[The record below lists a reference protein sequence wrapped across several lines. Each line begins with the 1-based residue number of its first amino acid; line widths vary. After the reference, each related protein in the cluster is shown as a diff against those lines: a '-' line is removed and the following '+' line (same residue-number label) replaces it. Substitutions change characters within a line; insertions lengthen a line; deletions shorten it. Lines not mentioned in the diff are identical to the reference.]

1 MLVEKVIGNINDE
14 RFKNKNVDYVD
25 IEWHEAFK
33 KLHKKTSQGGIEVG
47 IKLDNDILTRGLRQ
61 GDILAMNEDNIIAV
75 NIPKDKALV
84 VKVDDTHLVPKVCY
98 EIGNRHATL
107 FEGSNHNEFITTQSK
122 NKLDAGF
129 AAAFGGAPDRYF
141 SAPGRTEIGG
151 NHTDHQRGRVLA
163 AAVNLD
169 TVAALPVR
177 FRLLYPTNCSI
188 PSAPG
193 WTVCWGKAPAMCCA
207 FVRRAV

>member
-14 RFKNKNVDYVD
+14 QFKNSNIDYVD

-33 KLHKKTSQGGIEVG
+33 KLHRKTSQSGIEVG

-61 GDILAMNEDNIIAV
+61 GDVLAINEDNVIAV

-107 FEGSNHNEFITTQSK
+107 FEGSSHNEFITIYSEPMKEMLEKIGANVTVEEIQFDF
-122 NKLDAGF
+122 NKSISSSINAS
-129 AAAFGGAPDRYF
+129 F
-141 SAPGRTEIGG
+141 SIIG
-151 NHTDHQRGRVLA
+151 L
-163 AAVNLD
+163 
-169 TVAALPVR
+169 
-177 FRLLYPTNCSI
+177 
-188 PSAPG
+188 
-193 WTVCWGKAPAMCCA
+193 
-207 FVRRAV
+207 

>member
-14 RFKNKNVDYVD
+14 QFKNSNIDYVD

-33 KLHKKTSQGGIEVG
+33 KLHKKTSQSGIEVG

-61 GDILAMNEDNIIAV
+61 GDVLAINEDNVIAV

-107 FEGSNHNEFITTQSK
+107 FEGSSHNEFITIYSEPMKEMLEKIGANVTVEEIQFDF
-122 NKLDAGF
+122 NK
-129 AAAFGGAPDRYF
+129 
-141 SAPGRTEIGG
+141 
-151 NHTDHQRGRVLA
+151 
-163 AAVNLD
+163 
-169 TVAALPVR
+169 
-177 FRLLYPTNCSI
+177 SI
-188 PSAPG
+188 SSSINAHHH
-193 WTVCWGKAPAMCCA
+193 
-207 FVRRAV
+207 

>member
-14 RFKNKNVDYVD
+14 QFKNSNIDYVD

-33 KLHKKTSQGGIEVG
+33 KLHRKTSQSGIEVG

-61 GDILAMNEDNIIAV
+61 GDVLAINEDNVIAV

-107 FEGSNHNEFITTQSK
+107 FEGSSHNEFITIYSEPMKEMLEKNRSK
-122 NKLDAGF
+122 CYSRRN
-129 AAAFGGAPDRYF
+129 
-141 SAPGRTEIGG
+141 
-151 NHTDHQRGRVLA
+151 
-163 AAVNLD
+163 
-169 TVAALPVR
+169 
-177 FRLLYPTNCSI
+177 SI
-188 PSAPG
+188 
-193 WTVCWGKAPAMCCA
+193 
-207 FVRRAV
+207 

>member
-14 RFKNKNVDYVD
+14 QFKNSNIDYVD

-33 KLHKKTSQGGIEVG
+33 KLHRKTSQSGIEVG

-61 GDILAMNEDNIIAV
+61 GDVLAINEDNVIAV

-107 FEGSNHNEFITTQSK
+107 FEGDNHNEFITIYSEPMKEILEKIGANVTVEEIQFDF
-122 NKLDAGF
+122 NK
-129 AAAFGGAPDRYF
+129 
-141 SAPGRTEIGG
+141 
-151 NHTDHQRGRVLA
+151 
-163 AAVNLD
+163 
-169 TVAALPVR
+169 
-177 FRLLYPTNCSI
+177 SI
-188 PSAPG
+188 SSSINAHHH
-193 WTVCWGKAPAMCCA
+193 
-207 FVRRAV
+207 

>member
-14 RFKNKNVDYVD
+14 QFKNSNIDYVD

-33 KLHKKTSQGGIEVG
+33 KLHRKTSQSGIEVG

-61 GDILAMNEDNIIAV
+61 GDVLAINEDNVIAV

-107 FEGSNHNEFITTQSK
+107 FEWSRHNEFITIYSEPMKEMLEKIGANATVEEIQFDF
-122 NKLDAGF
+122 NK
-129 AAAFGGAPDRYF
+129 
-141 SAPGRTEIGG
+141 
-151 NHTDHQRGRVLA
+151 
-163 AAVNLD
+163 
-169 TVAALPVR
+169 
-177 FRLLYPTNCSI
+177 SI
-188 PSAPG
+188 SSSINAHHH
-193 WTVCWGKAPAMCCA
+193 
-207 FVRRAV
+207 

>member
-14 RFKNKNVDYVD
+14 QFKNSNIDYVD

-33 KLHKKTSQGGIEVG
+33 KLHRKTSQSGIEVG

-61 GDILAMNEDNIIAV
+61 GDVLAINEDNVIAV

-107 FEGSNHNEFITTQSK
+107 FEGNNHNEFITIYSEPMKEMLEKIGANVTVEEIQFDF
-122 NKLDAGF
+122 NK
-129 AAAFGGAPDRYF
+129 
-141 SAPGRTEIGG
+141 
-151 NHTDHQRGRVLA
+151 
-163 AAVNLD
+163 
-169 TVAALPVR
+169 
-177 FRLLYPTNCSI
+177 SI
-188 PSAPG
+188 SSSINAHHH
-193 WTVCWGKAPAMCCA
+193 
-207 FVRRAV
+207 

>member
-14 RFKNKNVDYVD
+14 QFKNSNIDYVD

-33 KLHKKTSQGGIEVG
+33 KLHRKTSQSGIEVG

-61 GDILAMNEDNIIAV
+61 GDVLAMNEDNVIAV

-107 FEGSNHNEFITTQSK
+107 FEGSSHNEFITIYSEPMKEMLEKIGAKVTVEEIQFDF
-122 NKLDAGF
+122 NK
-129 AAAFGGAPDRYF
+129 
-141 SAPGRTEIGG
+141 
-151 NHTDHQRGRVLA
+151 
-163 AAVNLD
+163 
-169 TVAALPVR
+169 
-177 FRLLYPTNCSI
+177 SI
-188 PSAPG
+188 SSSINAHHH
-193 WTVCWGKAPAMCCA
+193 
-207 FVRRAV
+207 

>member
-14 RFKNKNVDYVD
+14 QFKNSNIYYVD

-33 KLHKKTSQGGIEVG
+33 KLHRKTSQSGIEVG

-61 GDILAMNEDNIIAV
+61 GDVLAINEDNVIAV

-107 FEGSNHNEFITTQSK
+107 FEGSSHNEFITIYSEPMKEMLEKIGANATVEEIQFDF
-122 NKLDAGF
+122 NK
-129 AAAFGGAPDRYF
+129 
-141 SAPGRTEIGG
+141 
-151 NHTDHQRGRVLA
+151 
-163 AAVNLD
+163 
-169 TVAALPVR
+169 
-177 FRLLYPTNCSI
+177 SI
-188 PSAPG
+188 SSSINAHHH
-193 WTVCWGKAPAMCCA
+193 
-207 FVRRAV
+207 

>member
-14 RFKNKNVDYVD
+14 QFKNSNIDYVD

-33 KLHKKTSQGGIEVG
+33 KLHRKTSQSGIEVG

-61 GDILAMNEDNIIAV
+61 GDVLAINEDNVIAV

-107 FEGSNHNEFITTQSK
+107 FEGSSHNEFITIYSEPMKEMLENIGANATVEEIQFDF
-122 NKLDAGF
+122 NK
-129 AAAFGGAPDRYF
+129 
-141 SAPGRTEIGG
+141 
-151 NHTDHQRGRVLA
+151 
-163 AAVNLD
+163 
-169 TVAALPVR
+169 
-177 FRLLYPTNCSI
+177 SI
-188 PSAPG
+188 SSSINAHHH
-193 WTVCWGKAPAMCCA
+193 
-207 FVRRAV
+207 

>member
-14 RFKNKNVDYVD
+14 QFKNSNIDYVD

-33 KLHKKTSQGGIEVG
+33 KLHRKTSQSGIEVG

-61 GDILAMNEDNIIAV
+61 GDVLAMNEDNVIAV

-107 FEGSNHNEFITTQSK
+107 FEGSSHNEFITIYSEPMKEMLEKIGANATVEEIQFDF
-122 NKLDAGF
+122 NK
-129 AAAFGGAPDRYF
+129 
-141 SAPGRTEIGG
+141 
-151 NHTDHQRGRVLA
+151 
-163 AAVNLD
+163 
-169 TVAALPVR
+169 
-177 FRLLYPTNCSI
+177 SI
-188 PSAPG
+188 SSSINAHHH
-193 WTVCWGKAPAMCCA
+193 
-207 FVRRAV
+207 

>member
-14 RFKNKNVDYVD
+14 QFKNSTIDYVD

-33 KLHKKTSQGGIEVG
+33 KLHRKTSQSGIEVG

-61 GDILAMNEDNIIAV
+61 GDVLAINEDNVIAV

-107 FEGSNHNEFITTQSK
+107 FEGSSHNEFITIYSEPMKEMLEKIGANATVEEIQFDF
-122 NKLDAGF
+122 NK
-129 AAAFGGAPDRYF
+129 
-141 SAPGRTEIGG
+141 
-151 NHTDHQRGRVLA
+151 
-163 AAVNLD
+163 
-169 TVAALPVR
+169 
-177 FRLLYPTNCSI
+177 SI
-188 PSAPG
+188 SSSINAHHH
-193 WTVCWGKAPAMCCA
+193 
-207 FVRRAV
+207 